1 MGAEDRFAS
10 QRLSWRAVGTST
22 FAEARFVSRRLKA
35 CPPGAN
41 NCLPETGTKDTSHF
55 ATGVRPESVGQVIS
69 AFTTTRMPMVVTDGK

>member
-10 QRLSWRAVGTST
+10 QRLSWRAVGT
-22 FAEARFVSRRLKA
+22 FGAEARFVYRRLKA

-41 NCLPETGTKDTSHF
+41 NCLPETSTKDTSHF